1 MFRRISGATM
11 AGAALALALAGP
23 AAAQNE
29 AGDSLINVQIS
40 DVEVLVPIGIAA
52 NLCDINANILALQDR
67 TGGADCKA
75 NAESVASPGSDGGN
89 GADNT
94 AGDALVN
101 VQLSDITVLV
111 PISAAANLCDI
122 NINALAQQ
130 FRQGGASCKADS
142 SASA

>member
-1 MFRRISGATM
+1 MFRRLLATSI
-11 AGAALALALAGP
+11 AGTALAVALVGP
-23 AAAQNE
+23 VAAQNE

-52 NLCDINANILALQDR
+52 NLCDINANVLAIQDR
-67 TGGADCKA
+67 AGGADCKA
-75 NAESVASPGSDGGN
+75 NAESVASPGSDGGD

-101 VQLSDITVLV
+101 VQLSDVTVQL
-111 PISAAANLCDI
+111 PISVAANVCDV

-130 FRQGGASCKADS
+130 FRQGGAECVAES
-142 SASA
+142 SSQA